1 LWNAT
6 LLLRATHVTMSSMSC
21 PANAARNAF
30 DVPQSHCCFAHLDE
44 SPGPL
49 LRTTRKCDDNTGQS
63 TRPSRCKTSARWEH
77 AKPLITKAER
87 CNTKRPSSGKGP
99 ILVHAH
105 RMSISE
111 DTLHR
116 VPSTGGVS
124 ARIRRMPS
132 GGCFSRTGSATHGA
146 ICRTASA
153 EIVTDLCTLRL

>member
-1 LWNAT
+1 
-6 LLLRATHVTMSSMSC
+6 MSSMSR

-49 LRTTRKCDDNTGQS
+49 LRTTPKHDYNTGQS
-63 TRPSRCKTSARWEH
+63 TRPSRCKTPSRWEH
-77 AKPLITKAER
+77 AKPLIAKAER
-87 CNTKRPSSGKGP
+87 CNTKRPGSGKGP
-99 ILVHAH
+99 ILVQAH

-111 DTLHR
+111 DTFCR

-124 ARIRRMPS
+124 ARIRKMPS
-132 GGCFSRTGSATHGA
+132 GGCFSHTGSASHGA

>member
-1 LWNAT
+1 
-6 LLLRATHVTMSSMSC
+6 MSPMSC

-30 DVPQSHCCFAHLDE
+30 DVPQSHCCFSHLDE

-49 LRTTRKCDDNTGQS
+49 LQTTLKRDDNTGQS
-63 TRPSRCKTSARWEH
+63 TRPSRCKTPARWEH
-77 AKPLITKAER
+77 ARPLIAKAER

-111 DTLHR
+111 DAFSR
-116 VPSTGGVS
+116 VPSTSGVS

-132 GGCFSRTGSATHGA
+132 GGCFSRTGSTTHSA

>member
-1 LWNAT
+1 
-6 LLLRATHVTMSSMSC
+6 MPSMSC
-21 PANAARNAF
+21 SAHAVRKTF
-30 DVPQSHCCFAHLDE
+30 DVPQSHCCSAHLDE

-49 LRTTRKCDDNTGQS
+49 LRTRLKRDDNTGQS
-63 TRPSRCKTSARWEH
+63 PRPSRCKTPARWEH
-77 AKPLITKAER
+77 ARPLIAKAER
-87 CNTKRPSSGKGP
+87 CNTKSPSSGKGP

-111 DTLHR
+111 DTFYR
-116 VPSTGGVS
+116 VPSTSGVS

-153 EIVTDLCTLRL
+153 EIVIDLCTLRL